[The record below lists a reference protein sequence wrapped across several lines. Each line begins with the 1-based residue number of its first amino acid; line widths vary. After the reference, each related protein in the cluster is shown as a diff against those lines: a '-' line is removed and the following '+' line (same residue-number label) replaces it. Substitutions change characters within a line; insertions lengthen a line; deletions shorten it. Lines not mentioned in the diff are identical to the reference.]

1 MNRSHKVA
9 QLRGNMQVMYCVIRL
24 SCIGE
29 TAVQSHTNGK
39 KQKQKVEDIQIKKC
53 FDPKITNQ
61 ANEKPLN
68 SNPSETSS
76 YIFCNVTFL
85 IFQTIKKDANN

>member
-1 MNRSHKVA
+1 M
-9 QLRGNMQVMYCVIRL
+9 
-24 SCIGE
+24 
-29 TAVQSHTNGK
+29 QSHTSGK
-39 KQKQKVEDIQIKKC
+39 KQKQKVEDIIQIKKC

-76 YIFCNVTFL
+76 YIFCNVSFL
-85 IFQTIKKDANN
+85 IFQTIKLDANN